1 MRIAHPF
8 AGRVLPFVAALLF
21 TACSS
26 GDNGNDNGMN
36 GTTGDV
42 AVVIVT
48 PAAAT
53 ITYGDQQSFSAT
65 VTDADGNPLSVT
77 PVWSVS
83 NPDLGTVSSNGTL
96 TVGTLAPLTEQVIAS
111 AGGIQGMATVNV
123 TDSQISFATDL
134 LPFFQGTCAVS
145 GCHSAGS
152 QASGLN
158 LSTRAGLLAGG
169 SQGPAVVAGS
179 PATSIVIQKL
189 LPNPPFGSQMPR
201 NNPGGYPQGW
211 FNKLWV
217 WIQQGAQDNA
227 ASSGSDR

>member
-1 MRIAHPF
+1 MRVAQPTSGVI
-8 AGRVLPFVAALLF
+8 LPFVAALLF

-26 GDNGNDNGMN
+26 GDNGMN
-36 GTTGDV
+36 GNGGDV
-42 AVVIVT
+42 AMVTVT
-48 PAAAT
+48 PTAAT
-53 ITYGDQQSFSAT
+53 ITYGDQQSFSAA
-65 VTDADGNPLSVT
+65 VTDADGNSLSVT
-77 PVWSVS
+77 PSWSVS
-83 NPDLGTVSSNGTL
+83 DPDLGTITSSGTL
-96 TVGTLAPLTEQVIAS
+96 TAGILAPLTEQVIAS
-111 AGGIQGMATVNV
+111 AGGVQGMATVNV

-134 LPFFQGTCAVS
+134 LPVFQGTCAVS

-169 SQGPAVVAGS
+169 NNGSAVVSGS
-179 PATSIVIQKL
+179 PGTSIVIQKL
-189 LPNPPFGSQMPR
+189 LPNPPFGTQMPR

-227 ASSGSDR
+227 SSSGPGH